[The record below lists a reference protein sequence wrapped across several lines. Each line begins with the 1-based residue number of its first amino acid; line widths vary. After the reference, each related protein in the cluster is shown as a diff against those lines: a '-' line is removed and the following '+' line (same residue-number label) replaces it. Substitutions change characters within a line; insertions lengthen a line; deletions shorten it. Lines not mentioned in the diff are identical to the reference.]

1 MYRSRRF
8 VMSERLM
15 SLWLKKLIF
24 SSLILVCGITTMV
37 AQQDVQRAQPVW
49 WYGASGALNFNFYYG
64 TTQMLN
70 AAITS
75 PGPFHKGDG
84 TGFNAAL
91 LLEYRPDPVWGG
103 ILQVGYD
110 DRRGSFDGIISP
122 CNDCPEALST
132 SPTYITVEPSLRI
145 APFSSGFYLFVGPT
159 FSFNAGKDFTY
170 THQGNPGFQ
179 ATDTW
184 SDMRA
189 MVFSAQAGIGLDIPL
204 SSENAETQVN
214 LSPFVSFSPDFH
226 GPRSVESWRV
236 NVLRAGASLKFGSGD
251 IIPRSAVPRPVVAEG
266 DVQFSIRAPKAVPIQ
281 RKVRETFP
289 LRNYVFFDEGSS
301 EVPNRYVAL
310 TADQASRFRE
320 DQLQLVE
327 PASMT
332 GRSQR
337 QMVLYYNILNILGDR
352 LRSSPGASITL
363 TGSSANGPAEG
374 QAFAESIKRYLVTV
388 FGIDGSRIV
397 TAGLDKPRVPS
408 EQPGGIRE
416 LTLLRAEDRRVDIE
430 SHSPELLLQV
440 GGPFDALKPT
450 QIVVVHE
457 DPLDSHVLF
466 NVAGARDVLSS
477 WSLEVRDER
486 GSVQRYGPFT
496 RDRESVPGRTILGTR
511 AEGDYKVVML
521 GHSKSGRSVRK
532 EGSVHL
538 VRREVVEEEALR
550 FSILFE
556 FGTSET
562 VEKYSTFLTDMVA
575 PLIPDGGTVIIHGHT
590 DIIGDDE
597 FNQTLSYERAA
608 EAQRILGQAIA
619 TKGKSGVTFE
629 TYGFGED
636 FRYTVFENNA
646 PEERC
651 YNRNVII
658 DIIVPAK

>member
-1 MYRSRRF
+1 MIRDRSF
-8 VMSERLM
+8 MMSGKQM
-15 SLWLKKLIF
+15 SLWLKAVTF
-24 SSLILVCGITTMV
+24 TSLVLVLSHATMLG
-37 AQQDVQRAQPVW
+37 QEIQRTEPTW
-49 WYGASGALNFNFYYG
+49 WYGVSGAANFNFYYG
-64 TTQMLN
+64 TTQRLN
-70 AAITS
+70 DAVTTKGA
-75 PGPFHKGDG
+75 FHKGDG
-84 TGFNAAL
+84 VGYNAAL

-110 DRRGSFDGIISP
+110 DRRGAFDRITSP
-122 CNDCPEALST
+122 CNDCPASLST
-132 SPTYITVEPSLRI
+132 TISYIAVEPSLRI
-145 APFSSGFYLFVGPT
+145 APFSSAFYLFVGPT

-179 ATDTW
+179 AKDEW
-184 SDMRA
+184 SDMRG

-251 IIPRSAVPRPVVAEG
+251 IIPRAVVPPPVV
-266 DVQFSIRAPKAVPIQ
+266 DVQFSIRAPKAVPVQ
-281 RKVRETFP
+281 RRLRETFP

-310 TADQASRFRE
+310 TADQASKFKE

-327 PASMT
+327 PTSMT

-337 QMVLYYNILNILGDR
+337 QLAVYYNILNILGDR
-352 LRSSPGASITL
+352 LRNSPGASITL

-374 QAFAESIKRYLVTV
+374 QAFAESIKRYLTTV
-388 FGIDGSRIV
+388 FGIDGSRI
-397 TAGLDKPRVPS
+397 TTEGRDKPRVPS
-408 EQPGGIRE
+408 EQPGGTRE

-430 SHSPELLLQV
+430 SRSPELLLQV
-440 GGPFDALKPT
+440 GGPYDALKPT

-486 GSVQRYGPFT
+486 GSVQRFGPFT
-496 RDRESVPGRTILGTR
+496 RDRESVPGSSILGTR
-511 AEGDYKVVML
+511 AQGDYKVVMV
-521 GHSKSGRSVRK
+521 GQTKEGRSIRK

-538 VRREVVEEEALR
+538 VRRDEQKEEALR

-556 FGTSET
+556 FGTSKA
-562 VEKYSTFLTDMVA
+562 VERYSTFLTDMVA

-597 FNQTLSYERAA
+597 YNQTLSYERAA
-608 EAQRILGQAIA
+608 EAQAILERAIA
-619 TKGKSGVTFE
+619 RTGKSGVTFE

-636 FRYTVFENNA
+636 FRYTVFENNT

-658 DIIVPAK
+658 DIVPAK